1 MANKDFSLKKNKTSG
16 FRLEIFN
23 FIIILITVAVTV
35 FLSMVLFRA
44 HSTYDAFQE
53 ATEEYI
59 SCRQAAD
66 QIHEASE
73 YLTNE
78 VRAYTFSGDIKHVNN
93 YFNEAK
99 VTKRREQAL
108 KIIKEYV
115 QDESKSVYLDNAV
128 SESKLL
134 MNIEYYAMRLRLEAD
149 GVSEDKFPEEIKKV
163 GLNAKDIKLSD
174 AEKTELAKE
183 LVHNNEYDDYKDKIY
198 KNVSLYTQ
206 DLLEATRKRE
216 SSNAKLFSKY
226 QQLQLILIVALICIL
241 MLTVAFTSIFLIR
254 PLRKNSKLIVEQN
267 SLPVKGPQ
275 EMRTFAMLYNKVLQ
289 KTKTQQAKLSY
300 EASHDSLTGVQNR
313 AAFDDMCRS
322 LSKTDGITLVLV
334 DVDTFKQINDT
345 YGHETGDGILRKT
358 ASLLFDS
365 FRSGDIICRIGGDEF
380 AVILEGVTR
389 KSRDLLEN
397 KMQFIMKKL
406 DSAKDDLPVTTLSI
420 GIAFGGEECS
430 FNELYKQADEALYSI
445 KSTTKDGFK
454 FYGE

>member
-1 MANKDFSLKKNKTSG
+1 
-16 FRLEIFN
+16 
-23 FIIILITVAVTV
+23 
-35 FLSMVLFRA
+35 
-44 HSTYDAFQE
+44 
-53 ATEEYI
+53 
-59 SCRQAAD
+59 
-66 QIHEASE
+66 
-73 YLTNE
+73 
-78 VRAYTFSGDIKHVNN
+78 
-93 YFNEAK
+93 
-99 VTKRREQAL
+99 
-108 KIIKEYV
+108 
-115 QDESKSVYLDNAV
+115 
-128 SESKLL
+128 
-134 MNIEYYAMRLRLEAD
+134 
-149 GVSEDKFPEEIKKV
+149 
-163 GLNAKDIKLSD
+163 
-174 AEKTELAKE
+174 
-183 LVHNNEYDDYKDKIY
+183 
-198 KNVSLYTQ
+198 
-206 DLLEATRKRE
+206 
-216 SSNAKLFSKY
+216 
-226 QQLQLILIVALICIL
+226 
-241 MLTVAFTSIFLIR
+241 
-254 PLRKNSKLIVEQN
+254 
-267 SLPVKGPQ
+267 
-275 EMRTFAMLYNKVLQ
+275 MRTFAMLYNKVLQ

-313 AAFDDMCRS
+313 AAFDEMCRS